1 MPNYNKVVLVGHI
14 TRTPDVRTVGQD
26 GSLTVGNS
34 GIAVNRKY
42 KEKEEVMFIDFN
54 CFGKTAEYL
63 GLYTQKGDPILI
75 EGFLKMESWDQE
87 GTKRIKHSISVEKLV
102 LLSNNKNNNNAN
114 TETTQDNNTSDDIHY

>member
-1 MPNYNKVVLVGHI
+1 MPNYNKVVLMGHV

-26 GSLTVGNS
+26 GALTVGNS

-63 GLYTQKGDPILI
+63 GLYVKKGDPILI
-75 EGFLKMESWDQE
+75 EGFLKLDSWEQE
-87 GTKRIKHSISVEKLV
+87 GQKRTKHSVSVEKLV
-102 LLSNNKNNNNAN
+102 AMSSKNENNTNA
-114 TETTQDNNTSDDIHY
+114 ETTQKNNEIDDIIY